1 MNGKKNTMS
10 ECLIEKTKRTRV
22 KGPGPRRT
30 EMVTFAK
37 IGDIHSELLNH
48 LREILERNPQNDLGG
63 DNYNISQQCN
73 IKEVFNA
80 VGDYRQVLIQKSIHD
95 HATTSEF
102 DYTEYTE
109 DVNIPWFE
117 KIYRLRLS
125 HMGPRHTISW
135 HIDTDTSVM
144 CRAQICLNE
153 NDSVFKFKTKDGI
166 EDFTMKPGEMWFI
179 NTGWPHSVEGG
190 EKERTVA
197 IFGFEYKD
205 YYGDTHLLRT

>member
-1 MNGKKNTMS
+1 METQEK
-10 ECLIEKTKRTRV
+10 CLIEKTKRTRV

-37 IGDIHSELLNH
+37 IGDVDLALLDQ
-48 LREILERNPQNDLGG
+48 LRSILVRNPQNDLGG
-63 DNYNISQQCN
+63 DGYNISQQCDL
-73 IKEVFNA
+73 EGVFNA
-80 VGDYRQVLIQKSIHD
+80 AGNYRQVLIQKSIHNHD
-95 HATTSEF
+95 TASEF
-102 DYTEYTE
+102 DYTNYVEPVE
-109 DVNIPWFE
+109 IPWFE

-125 HMGPRHTISW
+125 HMGPGHTINW

-153 NDSVFKFKTKDGI
+153 NDSVFKFKTKNGI
-166 EDFTMKPGEMWFI
+166 EEFNMKPGEMWFI

-190 EKERTVA
+190 NTERSVA

-205 YYGDTHLLRT
+205 YDGDVNLLRS